1 MNWREIIS
9 TMSYVSGKRA
19 KWNILFMQYYK
30 TCILTNNQYL
40 SWWISYEDWY
50 YNVLVTLVSCAFD
63 KYILLKSSCMTY
75 LIVWLTWLFDWVIV
89 LEYSTTSAVVLSMN
103 LLFQCNL
110 HHLINLVIDVLEADI
125 HQFYWIDEL
134 KFQLALELYCTVF
147 S

>member
-19 KWNILFMQYYK
+19 KWNVLFMQYYK

-89 LEYSTTSAVVLSMN
+89 LEYSTTSTVVLSMN

-110 HHLINLVIDVLEADI
+110 HYLINLVIDVLEADI